1 MIRLLSLAFGPFAE
15 VEPLNPCFTPGHSK
29 LRLVVD
35 GELNSE
41 VSDDRL
47 LGELENAFPG
57 IEHHQCR
64 NRISRED
71 PGGAERGII
80 LLEHEST
87 ANQAHLLEHLVLEFL
102 GLVNHGSRL
111 SGVTCAHESPHER
124 NDVFVECAEEP
135 VGRVLSLI
143 AVDMMNATLERRS
156 LNPLYPDAVRC
167 AREVL
172 RSGEGRGWCPASL
185 APQAGIPQ
193 TRVESV
199 LELFERM
206 GVAEPEAYAM
216 NFSGEP
222 FYRLIWKS

>member
-15 VEPLNPCFTPGHSK
+15 VEPLNPCFTPGHLK

-35 GELNSE
+35 GEPNSE

-64 NRISRED
+64 NRNGRED

-102 GLVNHGSRL
+102 SLVDHGSSL
-111 SGVTCAHESPHER
+111 SGVTCAHELPRER

-143 AVDMMNATLERRS
+143 AVDVVNAALDRRS

-172 RSGEGRGWCPASL
+172 RSGEGRGWCPAGL

-193 TRVESV
+193 PRVESV
-199 LELFERM
+199 LELFERT
-206 GVAEPEAYAM
+206 GVAEPEGYAM